1 MKAWMRVLR
10 VTLTSRKLKKQMV
23 FGNSQFT
30 TGFDL
35 AIDVSG
41 YKYLSSLKDNCTVK
55 LTNLTY
61 NEVMQIIVGE
71 FYDVKIEAG
80 YRDSSVQTIFD
91 GGVLYISNAREDA
104 TTNTVIILCASK
116 LVARYGQSRINLTLN
131 SGINMYSAIKFG
143 LKRAGI
149 SEVTISEQLKKR
161 ILSDK
166 ENVADSPQS
175 WIDKLTKINDSF
187 CVNADSSVNPNSI
200 VSIFDANRSNAR
212 VITLK
217 RDQLD
222 LSSGYPRLTSDGLS
236 MAVLPTF
243 GYMCGDV
250 IKIDNSLI
258 DISVT
263 SKDEISKNYGKYF
276 DEEGCYM
283 IYQIGYTLQNRGS
296 SFSLDLTCKTQ
307 SLISNFTGT

>member
-296 SFSLDLTCKTQ
+296 SFSLDLTCKTR

>member
-116 LVARYGQSRINLTLN
+116 LVARYSQSRINLTLN

-149 SEVTISEQLKKR
+149 SEVTISE
-161 ILSDK
+161 
-166 ENVADSPQS
+166 
-175 WIDKLTKINDSF
+175 
-187 CVNADSSVNPNSI
+187 
-200 VSIFDANRSNAR
+200 
-212 VITLK
+212 
-217 RDQLD
+217 
-222 LSSGYPRLTSDGLS
+222 
-236 MAVLPTF
+236 
-243 GYMCGDV
+243 
-250 IKIDNSLI
+250 
-258 DISVT
+258 
-263 SKDEISKNYGKYF
+263 
-276 DEEGCYM
+276 
-283 IYQIGYTLQNRGS
+283 
-296 SFSLDLTCKTQ
+296 
-307 SLISNFTGT
+307 